1 MIMKNQIF
9 ADDIL
14 HAFVAE
20 GNLHLVLG
28 VVNGNVNEAG
38 NDLRD
43 VVITLIIPNSRATV
57 ISECLLKAINVLL
70 PSVET
75 ITKEPLILSGDPK
88 DKAEFLGQGVR
99 LPA

>member
-1 MIMKNQIF
+1 MKNQIF

-14 HAFVAE
+14 HAFESE

-28 VVNGNVNEAG
+28 LVNGNVNEAG

-43 VVITLIIPNSRATV
+43 SVITLIIPNSRAKV
-57 ISECLLKAINVLL
+57 ISESLIKSINILLKPVEIIANESIT
-70 PSVET
+70 PSES
-75 ITKEPLILSGDPK
+75 IKEK
-88 DKAEFLGQGVR
+88 VEFLGQGIR